1 MISYLLPVTQWGLSE
16 YKSLYYLTL
25 SDIELAEQ
33 QNATEDV
40 SCLPKMVMSGEL

>member
-1 MISYLLPVTQWGLSE
+1 VAQPGLSD
-16 YKSLYYLTL
+16 YKSLLFLTL